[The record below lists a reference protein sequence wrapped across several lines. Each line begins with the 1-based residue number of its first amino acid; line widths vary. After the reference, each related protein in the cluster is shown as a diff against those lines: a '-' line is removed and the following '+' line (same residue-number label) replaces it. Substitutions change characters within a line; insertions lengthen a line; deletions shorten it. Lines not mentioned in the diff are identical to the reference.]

1 VLSNTFLLDA
11 LSNLGPK
18 TTLNLSRLRSI
29 VGAFTSPCL
38 DESSTAKLIALI
50 AGALQFDDAEFGIE
64 NQRLTVQSVTPEL
77 SINKMETSQWR
88 LDVLVRAFSS
98 AIRNLSARGVA
109 AALDNAEIVI
119 KPHCG
124 STVFQV
130 FAALIGRPFPSSVL
144 SRIWCHREQVQ
155 LPLLEAGA
163 KLLCHNS
170 GLILAEAEPAG
181 GLVGTLLQ
189 LSRLGHSVSCS
200 ATLSQAVIASP
211 DATLLALCTDTQVCK
226 LKKHLLTTWMRNEE
240 VFNHNFQPIS
250 KEHTHHHSSIAA
262 NIWQSGHEDV
272 LTAVLSRQVINLCET
287 AFLIVS
293 DVAAATFVRGVID
306 SVGACLLN
314 LFKFDARLA
323 LSLAV
328 VDADCIGD
336 TSKLAAL
343 LKQALNDATNEL
355 EVSNA
360 CLEFA
365 QGMLR
370 GQWKAATYYAV
381 IDCLRINFFSKD
393 IQPGMDYDTWG
404 PVEQTYTAILS
415 LPSYAAFNITDRAV
429 RTRHKSDSFAQI
441 VPRKADM
448 LLLNAKAT
456 FRMIGVSIAG
466 CKNYLVRGMQLCG
479 GGPLEGM
486 SRVNIQSTVYRFDEE
501 TKLDSTSEVLQVD
514 DSRCLTG
521 NEDDLA
527 KITPR
532 VDNETLATR
541 VVSSNLTSATIN
553 PAPLTRSASDGT
565 FSIAEL
571 MPAACEIQPAV
582 APSEIVLD
590 CVHMVFN
597 NVSHSNLEAKVKD
610 IAPLLH
616 EEHFGW
622 FANYLVVKRI
632 STQPNFH
639 SLYLAF
645 LEKLGADESHQ
656 NLLKCVI
663 SAVFH
668 NIAKLLRSCKIT
680 TSTSE
685 RSLLKNLGSW
695 LGQITLAKNR
705 PILQRQLDVK
715 ELLYQGYESG
725 RLIAI
730 CPFVAKILEGAKSSI
745 VFRPPNPWLMGLM
758 AVLRDLYDIEE
769 LKMNIKFEIEVL
781 SKHLGIKLDEVTGP
795 VTLLSRSP
803 PVKSRSPDFNVK
815 RTAESIRESPLGQG
829 LSANLAQRTSN
840 LSQHQPQQRQKLHSG
855 GFNSLTRDKLNPTDA
870 LVASQ
875 SKNVIQGGGTSSVV
889 SDYAP
894 QLQQGGITE
903 QTVIPNLAS
912 YITVSA
918 QVASGPAGAALRRVA
933 PVAVDRAIR
942 EIIQPVVERSVTI
955 ACITT
960 KDLVAK
966 DFATESDENRIRKA
980 AQLMVSNLA
989 GSLALVT
996 CKEPLRVSI
1005 AKHLRTLLQLPGSAF
1020 SGSDQHEQHAVQ
1032 TCAAENLDLGCMLI
1046 EKAATEKAIRDVD
1059 EALAPSLKGREK
1071 RFDQSRGH
1079 VETIGSYGISAGRY
1093 PAALP
1098 EPLRP
1103 KSGLLAHQFFV
1114 YEAFQPVPRQ
1124 THHQQSN
1131 QQTTTQQHPQNQR
1144 IPPHMLD
1151 SASNPSLT
1159 STSSYHA
1166 PVSNGACGGAAVLS
1180 LTAQQAAAER
1190 SSISIAELMDA
1201 YRSATAKLDAEFAAL
1216 TNKMQGVAA
1225 EVSFAQLRNHPVA
1238 VHVGELLLAAARV
1251 ERPSRDDAALAI
1263 AQSTFKAMC
1272 EHRALEPPVRLET
1285 LAIVLAAVAD
1295 ISAHLVRDE
1304 VANWIAF
1311 LPAHSEVDRCLHAHV
1326 LVRLLGVELL
1336 NVAELDAYL
1345 ARNMDGG
1352 HSQPWLDITLAFVEL
1367 SVAKYRLA
1375 TFPAHLQRIA
1385 RVLETLARQPH
1396 PPPALR
1402 RLVAALSA
1410 DQQSRVHMQQQHQL
1424 HKHTKIAQPRPVSS
1438 QTAAQQLL
1446 HQPKD
1451 QHQQSNTGLEM
1462 RIAGAGNAGTGGVKN
1477 AQELH
1482 TSFGRAV
1489 SATSAARELRLA
1501 SLSPK
1506 DPIGAREQVTGL
1518 LEHWIRVWNES
1529 PGSEKAYARYLAL
1542 LQQHAVPRSETST
1555 ERFVRLATII
1565 CVESCVES
1573 RSVDGTGVLS
1583 YSAID
1588 AYAKLLILLV
1598 KYAVSDPNA
1607 SASAAGAPQ
1616 RLDLLNRVLSTL
1628 TRTLIADYDATIEL
1642 GGFDQRPYFRLFLNL
1657 LQDLNVPD
1665 PVLDSSNARVLA
1677 AFATMLH
1684 AVQPAVAPGFAFA
1697 WLELVSHR
1705 MFMPNLLTAKN
1716 QKGWTLMHRLLI
1728 NLFVFLEPYLR
1739 KVQLSD
1745 GARLLYK
1752 GALRVLL
1759 VLLHDFPEFLSD
1771 YHFSFCDVIPSSCI
1785 QLRNL
1790 FLSAFPR
1797 SMRLPDPFTPN
1808 LKVDLLPE
1816 ISQPPR
1822 ILSNC
1827 AVALDACSLRESL
1840 DEYLQTRHP
1849 ISFLLDLPRKLHC
1862 AHPDNDLNAAAY
1874 NVPLINSLVVHVG
1887 ITAIS
1892 QLHTKSGNAQQPIT
1906 HSTPMDVFQHLMNNL
1921 DSEGRYFLMNAIANQ
1936 LRYPN
1941 NHTHYFSCVLIYLF
1955 AEATSEYNQEQVT
1968 RVLLERLIVHR
1979 PHPWGLLI
1987 TFIELIKNPRYSFW
2001 SHEFTHCATEIE
2013 RVFES
2018 VARSCMGPG
2027 HHSNVTGD
2035 TIDQGR

>member
-1 VLSNTFLLDA
+1 MSRKGREELLILSAPECARCADLKILHQHKVVMSGQFLLDV
-11 LSNLGPK
+11 LCDQGPK
-18 TTLNLSRLRSI
+18 ASWT
-29 VGAFTSPCL
+29 FC
-38 DESSTAKLIALI
+38 
-50 AGALQFDDAEFGIE
+50 
-64 NQRLTVQSVTPEL
+64 
-77 SINKMETSQWR
+77 
-88 LDVLVRAFSS
+88 SS
-98 AIRNLSARGVA
+98 AVFE
-109 AALDNAEIVI
+109 ALLGQLV
-119 KPHCG
+119 P
-124 STVFQV
+124 V
-130 FAALIGRPFPSSVL
+130 SVL
-144 SRIWCHREQVQ
+144 RCIWCNREQV
-155 LPLLEAGA
+155 LL
-163 KLLCHNS
+163 
-170 GLILAEAEPAG
+170 
-181 GLVGTLLQ
+181 
-189 LSRLGHSVSCS
+189 LS
-200 ATLSQAVIASP
+200 I
-211 DATLLALCTDTQVCK
+211 CTDTHSSSK
-226 LKKHLLTTWMRNEE
+226 KRLLKSWMRVEKVCNYKLT
-240 VFNHNFQPIS
+240 PID
-250 KEHTHHHSSIAA
+250 EDHIPHRSSIAA
-262 NIWQSGHEDV
+262 NIWQSGYADPV
-272 LTAVLSRQVINLCET
+272 AIFLLCQVFDLSRFAVPL
-287 AFLIVS
+287 VS
-293 DVAAATFVRGVID
+293 DVAAAISIRGMMD
-306 SVGACLLN
+306 SATLLS
-314 LFKFDARLA
+314 LFEFDARLA
-323 LSLAV
+323 LCLAV
-328 VDADCIGD
+328 VDADLVVG
-336 TSKLAAL
+336 TSQITL
-343 LKQALNDATNEL
+343 LLQQALSAAANEL
-355 EVSNA
+355 KIVGA
-360 CLEFA
+360 CPEFS
-365 QGMLR
+365 MRENLY
-370 GQWKAATYYAV
+370 GQWKAATCYAV
-381 IDCLRINFFSKD
+381 VDSLRTHIFAKYQ
-393 IQPGMDYDTWG
+393 QPGVNCDTWR
-404 PVEQTYTAILS
+404 PVEESYTAILS
-415 LPSYAAFNITDRAV
+415 LPSHAAFKVVNRAAHM
-429 RTRHKSDSFAQI
+429 RHQFNFSAQLTSKEARALSLSSEFSFH
-441 VPRKADM
+441 
-448 LLLNAKAT
+448 
-456 FRMIGVSIAG
+456 MIGVSIAG
-466 CKNYLVRGMQLCG
+466 YHKNLVTVELRG
-479 GGPLEGM
+479 GGSLEDVSQG
-486 SRVNIQSTVYRFDEE
+486 NI
-501 TKLDSTSEVLQVD
+501 KLDGTSEVLRLEDSLAGNVD
-514 DSRCLTG
+514 DQMKSAPLIDSQT
-521 NEDDLA
+521 
-527 KITPR
+527 T
-532 VDNETLATR
+532 TTR
-541 VVSSNLTSATIN
+541 MVSSNLANVAMNAVQIRSSAGDR
-553 PAPLTRSASDGT
+553 A
-565 FSIAEL
+565 FSISEL
-571 MPAACEIQPAV
+571 MPAASEIQPAV

-645 LEKLGADESHQ
+645 LERLGADEPHQ
-656 NLLKCVI
+656 KLLKCVI

-758 AVLRDLYDIEE
+758 AVLRDLYDIDE

-795 VTLLSRSP
+795 ITLSSRSP

-815 RTAESIRESPLGQG
+815 RAAESNRNSPLGQG
-829 LSANLAQRTSN
+829 LSTN
-840 LSQHQPQQRQKLHSG
+840 LSQRSASLPQHQPQQRQKLHSG
-855 GFNSLTRDKLNPTDA
+855 GFNSLTRDKPIAADTLALGHSTNVVHGVDA
-870 LVASQ
+870 AASAVADYASP
-875 SKNVIQGGGTSSVV
+875 QGGV
-889 SDYAP
+889 
-894 QLQQGGITE
+894 TE

-918 QVASGPAGAALRRVA
+918 QVASGPAGTALRRVA

-1059 EALAPSLKGREK
+1059 EALAPSLKGRDK
-1071 RFDQSRGH
+1071 RFDQSHGMN
-1079 VETIGSYGISAGRY
+1079 TGRY

-1103 KSGLLAHQFFV
+1103 KAGLLAHQFFV
-1114 YEAFQPVPRQ
+1114 YEAFQPLARQ
-1124 THHQQSN
+1124 THQQQGNQHTNAHQQPQHLHHSRPAPHIPE
-1131 QQTTTQQHPQNQR
+1131 TTP
-1144 IPPHMLD
+1144 
-1151 SASNPSLT
+1151 NPSLT
-1159 STSSYHA
+1159 SASSYPTHT
-1166 PVSNGACGGAAVLS
+1166 PNGSCGGAAVLS
-1180 LTAQQAAAER
+1180 ITAQQAAAER
-1190 SSISIAELMDA
+1190 SPISIAELMDA
-1201 YRSATAKLDAEFAAL
+1201 YRSATAKLDAEFATL
-1216 TNKMQGVAA
+1216 TNKMQGVATD
-1225 EVSFAQLRNHPVA
+1225 VSFAQLRNHPIA

-1311 LPAHSEVDRCLHAHV
+1311 LPAHSEADRYLHAHV

-1375 TFPAHLQRIA
+1375 TFPSHLQRIA

-1410 DQQSRVHMQQQHQL
+1410 DQQSRVQL
-1424 HKHTKIAQPRPVSS
+1424 HQQPKKQSKLAQHHAASS
-1438 QTAAQQLL
+1438 QVAAQQLL
-1446 HQPKD
+1446 QLKQQQQPKD
-1451 QHQQSNTGLEM
+1451 QHQRVKAGLDMHMTAVEK
-1462 RIAGAGNAGTGGVKN
+1462 ASTNVHN
-1477 AQELH
+1477 VQELH
-1482 TSFGRAV
+1482 TFGRAV
-1489 SATSAARELRLA
+1489 SATSAARDLRLA

-1542 LQQHAVPRSETST
+1542 LQQHAIPRSETST

-1573 RSVDGTGVLS
+1573 RTVGDGTSALS

-1598 KYAVSDPNA
+1598 KYAVSDPDA

-1628 TRTLIADYDATIEL
+1628 TRTLIADYDATVES

-1677 AFATMLH
+1677 AFATTLH

-1716 QKGWTLMHRLLI
+1716 QKGWTLMHRLLV

-1827 AVALDACSLRESL
+1827 AIALDACGLREPL

-1849 ISFLLDLPRKLHC
+1849 ISFLLDLPRKLQFVETDSD
-1862 AHPDNDLNAAAY
+1862 PNTTTY

-1892 QLHTKSGNAQQPIT
+1892 QLHTKTGNAHQPIT

-1921 DSEGRYFLMNAIANQ
+1921 DSEGRYFLLNAIANQ

-1941 NHTHYFSCVLIYLF
+1941 NHTHYFSCVLLYLF

-1987 TFIELIKNPRYSFW
+1987 TFIELIKNPLGSQLTRGDDNSFVINKQSYSLWGDVIRF
-2001 SHEFTHCATEIE
+2001 
-2013 RVFES
+2013 
-2018 VARSCMGPG
+2018 G
-2027 HHSNVTGD
+2027 NVL
-2035 TIDQGR
+2035 